1 MRFNIFAKMLEPASA
16 IKLSKA
22 VVISDIVNK
31 VLQNSQSQ
39 LLWLMYGDM
48 VSNS

>member
-1 MRFNIFAKMLEPASA
+1 MRFNIFAKILEVASTE
-16 IKLSKA
+16 KLSKA
-22 VVISDIVNK
+22 VANSNIVNK
-31 VLQNSQSQ
+31 VPQNSQSQ